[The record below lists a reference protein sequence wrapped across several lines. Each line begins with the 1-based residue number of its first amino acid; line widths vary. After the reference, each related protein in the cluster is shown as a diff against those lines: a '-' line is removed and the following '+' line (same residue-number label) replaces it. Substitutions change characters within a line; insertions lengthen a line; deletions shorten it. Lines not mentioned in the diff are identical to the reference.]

1 VRRRRRGVW
10 SDRRAISPVISSIL
24 LCATVLAVGAS
35 VWAFSRN
42 AGKLLREDYSREVG
56 GRIDGLR
63 ERFIIEKV
71 IFNST
76 GNALRVWVYNC
87 GTINMKLTAIHVFR
101 SGSVVHSETFE
112 ESVTIPIKGIS
123 EISFTAPVDSGEDLV
138 IQAVSERGN
147 RAFEAYRVP

>member
-1 VRRRRRGVW
+1 VKRRGMW
-10 SDRRAISPVISSIL
+10 RDRRAISPVISSIL

-35 VWAFSRN
+35 VWSFSYN
-42 AGKLLREDYSREVG
+42 AGTMLRQNYCREVG
-56 GRIDGLR
+56 QRVDGLR
-63 ERFIIEKV
+63 ERFIIENI

-76 GNALRVWVYNC
+76 GNNTMRIWVYNC
-87 GTINMKLTAIHVFR
+87 GTINIKLTAIHVFR

-123 EISFTAPVDSGEDLV
+123 EISFTTPVNSGEDLV

-147 RAFEAYRVP
+147 KAFEAYRVP